1 MKNIILTGFMG
12 SGKTTIGKELV
23 KLTGLDLVD
32 TDSLIEE
39 RLKTKIS
46 DIFAK
51 KGEPFFR
58 EYETKLIGDLIDE
71 NVKGIIST
79 GGGMIITPGNDEL
92 LRKLGII
99 IYLKTSK
106 ETIVKRLQGDTTRPL
121 LAGGLSEK
129 TEKLLEFRAPIY
141 ERSADIVVDTDD
153 HNPKII
159 AEIILER
166 IKNYE
171 NNDN

>member
-12 SGKTTIGKELV
+12 SGKTTIGKELTG
-23 KLTGLDLVD
+23 LTGLSLMD

-39 RLKTKIS
+39 RLKTRIS

-51 KGEPFFR
+51 EGEPYFR
-58 EYETKLIGDLIDE
+58 KCETDLIKQLIAEDA
-71 NVKGIIST
+71 KGIIST

-92 LRKLGII
+92 LKKLGVI
-99 IYLKTSK
+99 IYLKASK
-106 ETIVKRLQGDTTRPL
+106 ETIVKRLQGDDTRPL

-129 TEKLLEFRAPIY
+129 AEKLLEYRAPIY
-141 ERSADIVVDTDD
+141 ERCADILIDTDD
-153 HNPKII
+153 MEPEKI

-166 IKNYE
+166 MQNYE